1 MGFGPARP
9 RRGPLDVP
17 DRPIVSQWHSPC
29 GPASGARHVHP
40 RSIVAREET
49 VGRLMRAH
57 FVSVALG
64 ETVLD
69 ADRIMRLARI
79 RHLPVVVNGR
89 LVGVLSHRDVLEASI
104 ARLEKRDGVARAE
117 HLRAIPVSAVMRA
130 DPYTATE
137 DMALGD
143 AARRML
149 GLKIGCLPVVRPG
162 PDGDA
167 LVGLITESDLLRA
180 AYAPE
185 FDGASD

>member
-57 FVSVALG
+57 FVSVAPG

-104 ARLEKRDGVARAE
+104 ARLERWRELA
-117 HLRAIPVSAVMRA
+117 
-130 DPYTATE
+130 
-137 DMALGD
+137 ALGQRLDVGEGPVWRVDPSD
-143 AARRML
+143 AA
-149 GLKIGCLPVVRPG
+149 
-162 PDGDA
+162 D
-167 LVGLITESDLLRA
+167 ES
-180 AYAPE
+180 
-185 FDGASD
+185 